1 MPKEK
6 IVSRKSLGAEPKLSD
21 FHIGSCKGEGRFGKV
36 YMAVHKKTG
45 FLCALKKI
53 KKESVRY
60 MIDQFIQEI
69 KIQMFLNHSKLVK
82 MYGYFAD

>member
-1 MPKEK
+1 M
-6 IVSRKSLGAEPKLSD
+6 SD

-53 KKESVRY
+53 KKESVKY
-60 MIDQFIQEI
+60 MMDQFIQEI

-82 MYGYFAD
+82 MYGYFSDE